1 MRHVLKVL
9 CAALISIGLIGIG
22 SPAQASTYTIYFY
35 DGFNESGL
43 LLQRSSLSSPL
54 HQCYTMSSTVT
65 NRTSSIKNDSNS
77 WWYVFDG
84 TTCSG
89 TIFGTIYPNSIGNMN
104 SQWNNDISSYYRS
117 Q

>member
-9 CAALISIGLIGIG
+9 CAALISLGLIGIG
-22 SPAQASTYTIYFY
+22 SPAQASTNTVYFY

-43 LLQRSSLSSPL
+43 LLQKNAGLAPL
-54 HQCYTMSSTVT
+54 HQCFAMSSTVT
-65 NRTSSIKNDSNS
+65 NRTSSIKNDSTS
-77 WWYVFDG
+77 FWYVFDG

-89 TIFGTIYPNSIGNMN
+89 TVWGLIYPNSIGNMN
-104 SQWNNDISSYYRS
+104 SNWNNNISSYYRS